1 MAIVAAIVVTA
12 VAWTLFHTIS
22 AEALLAPSQGEN
34 GGHGRWLLSL
44 DIGAL
49 VVALALSQGLLV
61 IAVWRS
67 RRQELRR
74 READALGE
82 RLRRQIA
89 ESQSTE
95 ESLRTSCRELE
106 DRMAKGM
113 SDFAWASQRLVEVQD
128 NEARRIAHELHGD
141 VGQALAATRL
151 GLHAIQRGSPPP
163 ETVTNCIRS
172 IQHVIDVVRDVTV
185 SLRPPVLD
193 DLGLVPPLR
202 WHIERLR
209 QSSDFEIDLRAPEPK
224 DRLPREVENAGFRIV
239 QEALNNISEHA
250 CAARRG
256 RAQAGRTRR
265 HPQHPRRWR
274 GLRCRG
280 GGTGGEAARQPRP
293 HWNARTGPPCGRRS
307 RDRKPARPD
316 GSARPLSFRQHGAAV
331 SAIRILL
338 ADDHTLVRQGLRS
351 LLEEIDDFDV
361 VAEATDGREALT
373 RAEACCPDVIVMD
386 ISMRGLNG
394 LDATERLTQ
403 QGEKARVLILSMHSN
418 EEYVLRTLR
427 AGAAGYLL
435 KDAIAEELEL
445 AVRAVARGDLYLG
458 PTISN
463 AVVQRYLAS
472 AEEIATPHDVLTARQ
487 REVLQL
493 LAEGNNTK
501 DIAHVMKVSTKT
513 VESHRAQ
520 LMDQLGIR
528 DVPGLVRY
536 AIRTGLVSA

>member
-1 MAIVAAIVVTA
+1 M
-12 VAWTLFHTIS
+12 
-22 AEALLAPSQGEN
+22 
-34 GGHGRWLLSL
+34 
-44 DIGAL
+44 
-49 VVALALSQGLLV
+49 
-61 IAVWRS
+61 
-67 RRQELRR
+67 
-74 READALGE
+74 
-82 RLRRQIA
+82 
-89 ESQSTE
+89 
-95 ESLRTSCRELE
+95 
-106 DRMAKGM
+106 
-113 SDFAWASQRLVEVQD
+113 
-128 NEARRIAHELHGD
+128 
-141 VGQALAATRL
+141 
-151 GLHAIQRGSPPP
+151 
-163 ETVTNCIRS
+163 
-172 IQHVIDVVRDVTV
+172 
-185 SLRPPVLD
+185 
-193 DLGLVPPLR
+193 
-202 WHIERLR
+202 
-209 QSSDFEIDLRAPEPK
+209 
-224 DRLPREVENAGFRIV
+224 
-239 QEALNNISEHA
+239 
-250 CAARRG
+250 
-256 RAQAGRTRR
+256 
-265 HPQHPRRWR
+265 
-274 GLRCRG
+274 
-280 GGTGGEAARQPRP
+280 
-293 HWNARTGPPCGRRS
+293 
-307 RDRKPARPD
+307 
-316 GSARPLSFRQHGAAV
+316 

-418 EEYVLRTLR
+418 EEYVLR

-520 LMDQLGIR
+520 LMDRLGIR